1 MAKRKDLKSIVSDT
15 CADLV
20 AEVVA
25 VSLYDGKANHD
36 NVLSIISSILKVRNV
51 YVKRISHPEP
61 GMEPKEYFKKITED
75 FVKEVDEIADQ
86 ICNLHA

>member
-25 VSLYDGKANHD
+25 ISTYEVKANHD
-36 NVLSIISSILKVRNV
+36 NVLNIISSILKARND

-61 GMEPKEYFKKITED
+61 GMEPKAYFRKITDD
-75 FVKEVDEIADQ
+75 FVAEVSEIADH
-86 ICNLHA
+86 ISNLHA

>member
-25 VSLYDGKANHD
+25 ISTYEGQANHA
-36 NVLSIISSILKVRNV
+36 NVINIISSILKMRND

-61 GMEPKEYFKKITED
+61 GMEAKVYFNKITED
-75 FVKEVDEIADQ
+75 FVAEVSEIADQ
-86 ICNLHA
+86 ISNLHA

>member
-25 VSLYDGKANHD
+25 ISTYEVKANHD
-36 NVLSIISSILKVRNV
+36 NVLKIIRSILKESNN

-61 GMEPKEYFKKITED
+61 GMEPKAYFRKITED
-75 FVKEVDEIADQ
+75 FVAEVSEIADH
-86 ICNLHA
+86 ISNLHA